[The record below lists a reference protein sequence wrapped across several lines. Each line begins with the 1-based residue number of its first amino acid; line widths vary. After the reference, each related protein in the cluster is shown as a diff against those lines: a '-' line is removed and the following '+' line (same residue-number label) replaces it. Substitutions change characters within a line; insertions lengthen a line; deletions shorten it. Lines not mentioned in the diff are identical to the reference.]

1 MQQDETTAQILT
13 SLRNDMMLEA
23 QDAAN
28 AGDRASSAV
37 LTRIV
42 KALTRNIERREQHE
56 NAAEPVVD
64 SEPLQSMEQAAA
76 EAAGKR
82 AN

>member
-1 MQQDETTAQILT
+1 MPEEPTTNEILT
-13 SLRNDMMLEA
+13 SLRNDMLLEA

-28 AGDRASSAV
+28 SGDRASAAV
-37 LTRIV
+37 LQRIV
-42 KALTRNIERREQHE
+42 KALTRNIERREQME
-56 NAAEPVVD
+56 NAAEPTVEA
-64 SEPLQSMEQAAA
+64 EPLQSLEQAAA